1 MAYYDQL
8 FLSTNILNWQKY
20 MPPYPEEPQDM
31 IRLTETIFC
40 THRPTRDDIIQ
51 LLTSLFGTEEQYRIL
66 TEAKKWLLEMVPE
79 GTVNPQRWVEQTLP
93 YDRPNWDYNTDEGR
107 SLPYSHS
114 TGTKKGSPQTYGY
127 GKTCQSSQRGAEPP
141 SEFYERLCEAYRLC
155 TLIDPEARSSHIVI
169 NSAFVSQAYPD
180 IKRKLQK
187 LDGVLSMS
195 SSQLIEI
202 AKKVFRNRDVE
213 AKKETEKRRREDTK
227 RADQRFAVLAAAL
240 GRPAGLPTKAPPSWR

>member
-1 MAYYDQL
+1 MTDLIGTVIQMRGEACR
-8 FLSTNILNWQKY
+8 TAILQGLK
-20 MPPYPEEPQDM
+20 
-31 IRLTETIFC
+31 RGA
-40 THRPTRDDIIQ
+40 HRPMDMAKPAGVVNVGPSP
-51 LLTSLFGTEEQYRIL
+51 LLNFM
-66 TEAKKWLLEMVPE
+66 K
-79 GTVNPQRWVEQTLP
+79 
-93 YDRPNWDYNTDEGR
+93 D
-107 SLPYSHS
+107 
-114 TGTKKGSPQTYGY
+114 
-127 GKTCQSSQRGAEPP
+127 
-141 SEFYERLCEAYRLC
+141 CEAYRLC